1 MTSELF
7 SARENTGVSET
18 IEYMCAK
25 RKRVAGITGFMSWQA
40 NRSGC

>member
-25 RKRVAGITGFMSWQA
+25 EKEWRESRVL
-40 NRSGC
+40 